1 MAKEKNNTSQSL
13 SFGPNKTWN
22 LKQIKNLKQKHME
35 TVQAIKQR
43 FEIIGND
50 PKLNRAIEK
59 AIQVAP
65 TDISVMVT
73 GESGVGKENI
83 PRIIHSL
90 SHRKHG
96 KYIAVNCGAIPEGT
110 IDSELFGHEKGAF
123 TGATSTREGYFEV
136 ADGGTI
142 FLDEVGELPL
152 TTQVRL
158 LRVLENGEFIKVGSS
173 QVQKTNVR
181 IVAATNVNLFNAI
194 EKGKFR
200 EDLYYRLTTV
210 EITLPPLRERND
222 DIHLLFRKFVA
233 DFAHKYKMPP
243 LKLDEDAVQL
253 LQKFRW
259 NGNIRQLRNVAE
271 QISVLETNRDISMA
285 TLQSYLPTE
294 GSNLPSVISDSKKE
308 SDFSTER
315 DILYKVLFDMRSDL
329 NDLKKLTLELMKNG
343 TKVQD
348 INPNLIQKIYGSQEN
363 ESEIDFEEEPRT
375 AVMTP
380 AAREDN
386 YQMQD
391 DNYLFA
397 ETIEEEEILRLEQKE
412 IEMIKKSLEKNKG
425 KRKAAADELGISERT
440 LYRKIKQFDL

>member
-1 MAKEKNNTSQSL
+1 
-13 SFGPNKTWN
+13 
-22 LKQIKNLKQKHME
+22 ME
-35 TVQAIKQR
+35 TVQSIKQR

-65 TDISVMVT
+65 TDISVLVV
-73 GESGVGKENI
+73 GESGVGKESI
-83 PRIIHSL
+83 PKIIHSL

-110 IDSELFGHEKGAF
+110 IDSELFGHEKGSF

-136 ADGGTI
+136 ASGGTI

-158 LRVLENGEFIKVGSS
+158 LRILENGEFLKVGSS
-173 QVQKTNVR
+173 QVQKTDVR
-181 IVAATNVNLFNAI
+181 IVAATNVNLFDAI

-200 EDLYYRLTTV
+200 EDLYYRLSTV
-210 EITLPPLRERND
+210 DITLPPLRDRKD
-222 DIHLLFRKFVA
+222 DIHLLFRKFAA

-243 LKLDEDAVQL
+243 IKLDDNAVQL

-259 NGNIRQLRNVAE
+259 SGNIRQLRNVAE
-271 QISVLETNRDISMA
+271 QISVLETNRDITA
-285 TLQSYLPTE
+285 TTLQSYLPSE
-294 GSNLPSVISDSKKE
+294 ASNLPSVIKDKKAE

-315 DILYKVLFDMRSDL
+315 DILYKVLFDMKGDL
-329 NDLKKLTLELMKNG
+329 HDLKKLTLELMKNG
-343 TKVQD
+343 SAKVQD
-348 INPNLIQKIYGSQEN
+348 INTNLIQKIYGSKES
-363 ESEIDFEEEPRT
+363 ESEISFEEEPT
-375 AVMTP
+375 NTVFSP
-380 AAREDN
+380 EFSNQNENINFVENEDDF
-386 YQMQD
+386 Q
-391 DNYLFA
+391 FA
-397 ETIEEEEILRLEQKE
+397 ETVEEEEILKLEQRE